1 MSQIFFAMDLKTAK
15 SEDTLDNPKSKVTK
29 KKSKKIENDEPLHKK
44 IKVEETVVKKV
55 TEKIE
60 TDENS
65 KNDRLTK
72 QII

>member
-1 MSQIFFAMDLKTAK
+1 MDLKTAK
-15 SEDTLDNPKSKVTK
+15 SEDTSDNPKSKVTK

-72 QII
+72 KFL

>member
-1 MSQIFFAMDLKTAK
+1 MDLKTAK

-29 KKSKKIENDEPLHKK
+29 KKSKKIGNDEPLHKK
-44 IKVEETVVKKV
+44 LKVEETVVKKV
-55 TEKIE
+55 TEKIG

-72 QII
+72 KFL

>member
-1 MSQIFFAMDLKTAK
+1 MDLKTAK
-15 SEDTLDNPKSKVTK
+15 SEDTSDNPKSKVTK

-55 TEKIE
+55 SEKIE

>member
-1 MSQIFFAMDLKTAK
+1 MDLKTAK